1 MQDNRG
7 IQYSAILHGVFF
19 ALIIFGLPRF
29 MEPEIIPEP
38 SAFSV
43 DILPITQK
51 SNVPNQEPVPQKTE
65 TPVKPVE
72 ATAQKA
78 TPQAS
83 KAAPPPPPPKESIP
97 VPTKEKPVDKPKEK
111 EPDKEPVKE
120 MKEKEPVKKPE
131 KAKEDDLD
139 SILKS
144 VKDTAKA
151 NESKQKTQKAVA
163 PQSRSRSDS
172 AFDPNAMMSLSEK
185 DGIRHQIQSNWNVPS
200 GVKDAQNL
208 VVELLVTVSEDGTVT
223 SVKHI
228 GSTSRYSSEPNF
240 RAAVDSAIRA
250 VQISSPLKNL
260 LSGKYSAWREM
271 ELSFNPSDVL
281 N

>member
-1 MQDNRG
+1 MQDKRG

-19 ALIIFGLPRF
+19 ALIIFGLPKF

-51 SNVPNQEPVPQKTE
+51 SNVPNQEQTPQKTE
-65 TPVKPVE
+65 TPPKPVE
-72 ATAQKA
+72 QTAVKA

-83 KAAPPPPPPKESIP
+83 KAAEPPPPKEAIP
-97 VPTKEKPVDKPKEK
+97 VPTKEKPVEKPKEK
-111 EPDKEPVKE
+111 EKEKEPVKE
-120 MKEKEPVKKPE
+120 KPKEKEKPKKPE

-151 NESKQKTQKAVA
+151 KESDKKTEKTLT
-163 PQSRSRSDS
+163 PQSRSKSDS
-172 AFDPNAMMSLSEK
+172 PFDPNAIMSLSEK
-185 DGIRHQIQSNWNVPS
+185 DGIRNQIQNNWNVPA

-208 VVELLVTVSEDGTVT
+208 IVQLMVTVSEDGTVI
-223 SVKHI
+223 SVKHV
-228 GSTSRYSSEPNF
+228 GSTSRYNSEPNF
-240 RAAVDSAIRA
+240 RAAVDSAMRA
-250 VQISSPLKNL
+250 VQRSSPLQNL
-260 LSGKYSAWREM
+260 PSGKYSAWREM
-271 ELSFNPSDVL
+271 ELNFNPADVL